1 MHEVRLLEQLDHGNI
16 ISFFGSWVNRER
28 EEVVFIT
35 EILSSGTS
43 LHPPTHPPIHP
54 LIHPPTHTGSLKDF
68 IKKVQVIRWKIIKR

>member
-35 EILSSGTS
+35 EILSSGVCVS
-43 LHPPTHPPIHP
+43 LCVCV
-54 LIHPPTHTGSLKDF
+54 S
-68 IKKVQVIRWKIIKR
+68 VCVIC